1 MSLARLDL
9 LGGFRVTSPEGEI
22 LGISAR
28 KNRALLG
35 ILALAPKQ
43 EVTRHKLA
51 ALLWGDRGEEQARN
65 SLRQALTAIRKDF
78 AALGTDAL
86 ALIGDR
92 VALNPKSV
100 TIDVAEFIAASASN
114 DVAEL
119 RQAAVLYAGPFL
131 DGLSTADN
139 AFEDWLREARA
150 DLSIRAI
157 NALQSLAAL
166 VSGAERVSIAERLV
180 ALDPLR
186 EASHVALMQA
196 HMALNQTALAIR
208 QYEAY
213 RLLLKREL
221 NAEPGDELQQLRRTI
236 DEVSAKTTPNASSA
250 RKPVIAVLPFE
261 NMSGDP
267 SQEYFSDGITDDIIT
282 ELGRFGELHVIA
294 RNSSFMFKGRTID
307 APTIARQL
315 SADYLLDGSI
325 RRAGNRVRISARFV
339 EARSGNQIWADRFD
353 RELTDIFE
361 LQDEIARSVAITVA
375 GTVRTSGV
383 EKTRRLLITQLDAYH
398 LYLQARVRV
407 ARYDT
412 AQEAVPFLVRAI
424 ELDPN
429 IAMTQA
435 MMAVVLINKWLQ
447 EGGGDT
453 LGTALAHARRAL
465 MLGPHEAWSHV
476 ALGHALIF
484 MGQLDEALLHLEQ
497 GVSLNPNETRSK
509 AIRGLCLNYI
519 GRYEEALFD
528 LDDCIAHD
536 PLNYD
541 WLWDMRGQVLM
552 VLGRYREAIAS
563 YRNLNSYVFWS
574 YAFVAICHWRMGDKL
589 LAAEAARQCLAAKPD
604 ATVSSI
610 LLDPY
615 RDAKVLK
622 DLRQDLLAI
631 GIPDG

>member
-22 LGISAR
+22 LVPAR

-35 ILALAPKQ
+35 ILAVTPKQ

-51 ALLWGDRGEEQARN
+51 ALLWGDRGDEQARN

-78 AALGTDAL
+78 AALGADPL
-86 ALIGDR
+86 VLIGDR
-92 VALNPKSV
+92 VALNPKFV
-100 TIDVAEFIAASASN
+100 TIDVSEFIAASESS

-131 DGLSTADN
+131 DGLTTADN

-150 DLSIRAI
+150 GLSMLAI
-157 NALQSLAAL
+157 NTLQSLAAS
-166 VSGAERVSIAERLV
+166 VSGAERVAIAERLV

-186 EASHVALMQA
+186 EPSHVALMQA
-196 HMALNQTALAIR
+196 HVSLNQTGLAIR
-208 QYEAY
+208 QYEACK
-213 RLLLKREL
+213 LLLKREL
-221 NAEPGDELQQLRRTI
+221 NAEPGHELQQLRRTI
-236 DEVSAKTTPNASSA
+236 DEMSAKTTPSASSA

-267 SQEYFSDGITDDIIT
+267 GQEYFSDGVTDDIIT

-294 RNSSFMFKGRTID
+294 RNSSFMFKGRTLD
-307 APTIARQL
+307 APTIAKQL

-325 RRAGNRVRISARFV
+325 RRAGNRVRISARFI

-383 EKTRRLLITQLDAYH
+383 EKTRRLPIAQLGAYD
-398 LYLQARVRV
+398 LYLQARVRM

-412 AQEAVPFLVRAI
+412 VQEAVPFLVRAI

-429 IAMTQA
+429 VAMTQA
-435 MMAVVLINKWLQ
+435 IMAIVLINKWLI

-453 LGTALAHARRAL
+453 LETALAHGRRAL
-465 MLGPHEAWSHV
+465 ILGPNEAWSHV

-484 MGQLDEALLHLEQ
+484 MRQLDQALLHLEQ
-497 GVSLNPNETRSK
+497 GVRLNPNDTRSK
-509 AIRGLCLNYI
+509 AIRGLCLNYL

-541 WLWDMRGQVLM
+541 WLWDLRGQVLM

-604 ATVSSI
+604 ATVSCI

-615 RDAKVLK
+615 RDAKVLEN
-622 DLRQDLLAI
+622 LREDLLAV